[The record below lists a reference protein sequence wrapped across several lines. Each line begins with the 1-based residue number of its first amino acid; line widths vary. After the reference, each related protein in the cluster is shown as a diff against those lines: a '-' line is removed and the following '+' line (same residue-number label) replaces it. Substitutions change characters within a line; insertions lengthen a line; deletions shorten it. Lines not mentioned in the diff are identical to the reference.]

1 MLTRF
6 SLEIAYFP
14 VRTEEI
20 MRENHALM
28 REFHAPFIFD
38 FARRRVEFAQGPGD
52 ETLQRQSQSRA
63 RRRNSGAEIKKLKAV
78 SQEPAERGL

>member
-6 SLEIAYFP
+6 FKEIAYFP
-14 VRTEEI
+14 MGTEEI
-20 MRENHALM
+20 TRENHALM

-38 FARRRVEFAQGPGD
+38 FARRRAEFAQGPGD
-52 ETLQRQSQSRA
+52 ETFQRQRQPRA
-63 RRRNSGAEIKKLKAV
+63 RRGDSGAEIKKLKAV